1 MINSSKDRL
10 FKQILQGRR
19 AQNYQ
24 NTFYEKVRTIAE
36 ELNIKLEVAV
46 TIKKSYWKRTP
57 KYKIENKIQE
67 NVEKEWKIRPN

>member
-1 MINSSKDRL
+1 M
-10 FKQILQGRR
+10 R
-19 AQNYQ
+19 A
-24 NTFYEKVRTIAE
+24 IAE